1 MHTNQCRVCPLSESA
16 LIKFA
21 LAALDC
27 PTIVDKRDTP
37 YTSKVCSSI
46 VIEQNNLNVI
56 VGCFDK
62 NNFRHNVFTADH
74 VPFNCNMHTALSI

>member
-1 MHTNQCRVCPLSESA
+1 MHKNQCRVRPLRGSA

-27 PTIVDKRDTP
+27 PTTVDKRDTP
-37 YTSKVCSSI
+37 YTSKVCSSF

-56 VGCFDK
+56 V
-62 NNFRHNVFTADH
+62 
-74 VPFNCNMHTALSI
+74 